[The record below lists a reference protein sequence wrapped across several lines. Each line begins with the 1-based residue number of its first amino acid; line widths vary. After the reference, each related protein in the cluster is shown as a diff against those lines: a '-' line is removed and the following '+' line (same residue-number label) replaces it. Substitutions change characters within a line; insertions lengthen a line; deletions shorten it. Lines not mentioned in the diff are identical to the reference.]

1 MPEYDL
7 LIRGCHL
14 LRPDLTTTPGV
25 TIAIQGSRIAALLAG
40 ADADAARGRAEIDGG
55 GTLAMPGL
63 VDGHTHAAQQLLRG
77 SVTDEMP
84 MIWARILVPFESN
97 LTPEE
102 AYAGAMLFCLEN
114 LKAGITAFADAGGP
128 HMDQVAEAVL
138 RTGMRACIARSTMDT
153 GAFIP
158 PAMLQTAAE
167 AVRSTEDLYQAYHN
181 AGDGRVRIWFGL
193 RQAMTSTPA
202 LAEAVA
208 ARSKDL
214 NTGVHI
220 HLAEHLDE
228 VNHCL
233 TRYGMRPAEWFDSF
247 GLLGPNLIAGHCIR
261 LSDKEVMLVAQRQV
275 GVVHCPR
282 SNLGSHGFGKTP
294 LLLALGAT
302 VALGTDG
309 ASGTRLDLFE
319 QMRLIKSAT
328 HARFGI
334 EINDPMSLP
343 ALETLRMATQGGARA
358 LMQADDLGTLEV
370 GKKADLILLDLNAPH
385 LSPTANLPKTIAT
398 VAGPADVRDVIVDGR
413 VIIRERAF
421 VRLDEA
427 EIRARAA
434 EALRS
439 ISRKAGLNTA
449 YGYFGD

>member
-1 MPEYDL
+1 MPQYDL
-7 LIRGCHL
+7 IIRDCHL
-14 LRPDLTTTPGV
+14 LLPDLTTTAGV
-25 TIAIQGSRIAALLAG
+25 TICVQADRIAALTSG
-40 ADADAARGRAEIDGG
+40 AEAAECHAKTEIDGRD
-55 GTLAMPGL
+55 TLAMPGL

-97 LTPEE
+97 LSASE
-102 AYAGAMLFCLEN
+102 AYAGARLFCLEN

-128 HMDQVAEAVL
+128 HMDAVAEAVL
-138 RTGMRACIARSTMDT
+138 HSGIRACIARSTMDS

-158 PAMLQTAAE
+158 PRMLQTAAE
-167 AVRSTEDLYQAYHN
+167 AVRATEDLYQAYHGKGN
-181 AGDGRVRIWFGL
+181 GRLRVWFAL
-193 RQAMTSTPA
+193 RQAMTSTPE
-202 LAEAVA
+202 LAGLVA
-208 ARSKDL
+208 ARSKEL

-233 TRYGMRPAEWFDSF
+233 TRYKMRPAEWFDSF
-247 GLLGPNLIAGHCIR
+247 GLLGSNLIAGHCIR
-261 LSDKEVMLVAQRQV
+261 LSDKEVMLVAERGV
-275 GVVHCPR
+275 NVVHCPR

-294 LLLALGAT
+294 LLLALGANI
-302 VALGTDG
+302 ALGTDG

-334 EINDPMSLP
+334 EINDPLSLP

-358 LMQADDLGTLEV
+358 LMQGDDLGTLET
-370 GKKADLILLDLNAPH
+370 GKKADLILIDLEQAH
-385 LSPTANLPKTIAT
+385 ISPTANLPKTIAT
-398 VAGPADVRDVIVDGR
+398 TAGPADVRDVIVDGK
-413 VIIRERAF
+413 VLIRDRQFTE
-421 VRLDEA
+421 LDEE
-427 EIRARAA
+427 EIRAKAA

-439 ISRKAGLNTA
+439 ISRKAGLDTKYA
-449 YGYFGD
+449 YP